1 MKHNLLTSF
10 AAGILLSTSIT
21 GAVYFF
27 GDHDTTKESVKT
39 SESQTKVQAQPTE
52 DEMKNKLVSAGYIVQ
67 TKAEYDKKIEET
79 KAAAQKS
86 SGNQDA
92 NVSQVVISVTDGMT
106 SIDVGR
112 ILVTAKII
120 PDAFNFSKDI
130 ENRGLSNKLR
140 PGTYV
145 INNKMPLDQIIN
157 TIFK

>member
-52 DEMKNKLVSAGYIVQ
+52 EDMKNKLVSAGYIVQ
-67 TKAEYDKKIEET
+67 TKADYDKKIEET

-86 SGNQDA
+86 SGNQAA

-120 PDAFNFSKDI
+120 PDAYNFSKDI

-140 PGTYV
+140 PGIYV
-145 INNKMPLDQIIN
+145 IDNKMPLDQIIN
-157 TIFK
+157 